1 MVRPYGVKGL
11 KKKRKNK
18 ERYAEQEI
26 EEQLK
31 EVEAEP
37 SMKKTKTEDED
48 GTELAGIPISITE
61 PKAKPGVIFI
71 LERASLEVGKVGKG
85 FQLLSSDEHA
95 TFIKREKK
103 NPADYRPDIAHQAIL
118 AIFDSQLAKAGRL
131 RAVYVRTEKNDL
143 IEIKPHVRIPR
154 TYKRF
159 AGLMLELMQKLSI
172 TASGSREKLMRTI
185 KNPVTQYLPLNSHK
199 IGFSVSSE
207 KLVDMHDYV
216 ATIPDDK
223 DLVFVVGAMSH
234 GKVDDHYVED
244 YISISSYPLSA
255 ACCIATICGALHRKW
270 KIL

>member
-11 KKKRKNK
+11 KRKKK
-18 ERYAEQEI
+18 EKYAEEEI
-26 EEQLK
+26 EQKLE
-31 EVEAEP
+31 EVEAEAP
-37 SMKKTKTEDED
+37 MKKAKTEDED
-48 GTELAGIPISITE
+48 ETELGGIPISITDQ
-61 PKAKPGVIFI
+61 KAKPGVIFI
-71 LERASLEVGKVGKG
+71 LERASLEVAKVGKG

-95 TFIKREKK
+95 TFIKRSKK

-131 RAVYVRTEKNDL
+131 KAVFVRTEGNNL

-159 AGLMLELMQKLSI
+159 CGLMLELLQKLTI
-172 TASGSREKLMRTI
+172 TAAGTREKLMKMV
-185 KNPVTQYLPLNSHK
+185 KNPVTQYLPLNSRK

-216 ATIPDDK
+216 TTVPDDM

-244 YISISSYPLSA
+244 YLSISSYPLSA
-255 ACCIATICGALHRKW
+255 ACCIATICGALQRKW